1 MNRLLRYRSALFL
14 PLVLH
19 LSACLG
25 NLGVGAHDANQPVP
39 FGKEEERLWAQ
50 GEEFDRALHRAG
62 RLWPEEELPAYMQQ
76 VLDRL
81 FPEFQGVMQV
91 RVLQSPEM
99 NAFALAH
106 GTIYLHSS
114 LLARL
119 DNEAQ
124 AATVLAHEGAHFF
137 LRHSL
142 RQAKNV
148 KMSAAFGQSL
158 DLYSG
163 LPGTGALL
171 AASSISGYSR
181 GMEREAD
188 AEAFRRLQQAGY
200 DLRQGTETFRRLAEE
215 TAALGEN
222 QPFFFFSSH
231 PRMRER
237 IESFEELSLG
247 VGSRGGDRGEEAYQ
261 AATAEL
267 RLLSLEEDLSR
278 GHFRSLLLALEGE
291 ERRRFYPPA
300 ADYYLGEAYRL
311 RGGEGDMERA
321 EQAWQKAAAAAPGFA
336 PTWRALGLLH
346 LKKREPQQAEGC
358 LRRYLELTPD
368 AKDRGYIRQY
378 LDQIGGR

>member
-1 MNRLLRYRSALFL
+1 MNRLSRHRPMLLLS
-14 PLVLH
+14 LVLL

-25 NLGVGAHDANQPVP
+25 NLGVGPHDPVQPGP
-39 FGKEEERLWAQ
+39 FGKEEERLWAH
-50 GEEFDRALHRAG
+50 GKEFDQALHRAG
-62 RLWPEEELPAYMQQ
+62 RLWSEEELPAYLQQ

-106 GTIYLHSS
+106 GTIYLHSG

-124 AATVLAHEGAHFF
+124 TATVLAHEGAHFV

-171 AASSISGYSR
+171 AVSSISGYSR

-215 TAALGEN
+215 TAALGEK
-222 QPFFFFSSH
+222 QQFFFSSH
-231 PRMRER
+231 PRMQER

-247 VGSRGGDRGEEAYQ
+247 MGAGEGARGEAAFQ

-267 RLLSLEEDLSR
+267 RLLALEDDLSR
-278 GHFRSLLLALEGE
+278 GRFRSLLLALEDDK
-291 ERRRFYPPA
+291 RRRHYPPA

-311 RGGEGDMERA
+311 RGGQGDLERA
-321 EQAWQKAAAAAPGFA
+321 EQAWQKAAAAAPEFA

-346 LKKREPQQAEGC
+346 LKRQEPQQAEGC
-358 LRRYLELTPD
+358 LRRYLELAPD
-368 AKDRGYIRQY
+368 AKDRDYIRQY
-378 LDQIGGR
+378 LEKIGGR